1 MIYQSTNPALK
12 EDFHSLEEL
21 DSARTQTLTLSPEGD
36 LVLIPPLSP
45 ADYRELHEVR
55 IIHLEYDEV
64 SLDFD
69 YASVIV
75 CWHCRYNLGTVNL
88 SSRKEYNNYL
98 ETHAEE
104 ISRARDAGLFFPIF
118 MYEHTCVS
126 FHLGSMNPAWPD
138 QRWDAG
144 QVGFIYLDP
153 IHASEL
159 GIPDPLA
166 CLKAEFDEWSA
177 YCEGDYYNIY
187 DLDDEEFL
195 FSGRYSACEAFLSAH
210 PEYKEVSSENE

>member
-21 DSARTQTLTLSPEGD
+21 DSARTSLTLSPEGD

-55 IIHLEYDEV
+55 IIHDDDPPD
-64 SLDFD
+64 LDY

-75 CWHCRYNLGTVNL
+75 CWHRRYNLGTVNL
-88 SSRKEYNNYL
+88 SSREGYNNYL

-104 ISRARDAGLFFPIF
+104 ISRAKAAGLFFPIF
-118 MYEHTCVS
+118 MYEHTGIS
-126 FHLGSMNPAWPD
+126 LNLGGMNPAWPD

-177 YCEGDYYNIY
+177 YCEGDYYYIY

-195 FSGRYSACEAFLSAH
+195 FSGRYSACEDFLSAH